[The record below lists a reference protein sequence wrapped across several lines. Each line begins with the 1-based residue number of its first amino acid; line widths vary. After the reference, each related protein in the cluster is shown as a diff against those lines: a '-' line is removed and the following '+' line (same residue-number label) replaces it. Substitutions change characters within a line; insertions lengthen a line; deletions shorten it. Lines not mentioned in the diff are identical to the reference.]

1 MFEKVKIRQSAAK
14 HMGKT
19 HLKVQRLIFSDE
31 CCEMEDKEDIV

>member
-19 HLKVQRLIFSDE
+19 HLKVQRLTLAASAAKWKTKKI
-31 CCEMEDKEDIV
+31 